1 METKDKNDL
10 KIIELRGE
18 NFKKIK
24 AIVIRPDDDL
34 VLLTGKNAMGKSSA
48 IDLIIAM
55 LCKDRKWIP
64 QPIRKGQT
72 HADGRLD
79 LGEFIVTCKWTEKGK
94 YLKVTSRE
102 GAVYLSPQAML
113 DEFVGKL
120 GFDIGKF
127 FNMEAAEQ
135 TKILMELAELDFTKV
150 DSEIE
155 RLVEERRLQG
165 QKVKLYEG
173 ERDNREFSGPLP
185 LKKININN
193 LQCEIEEAVDHN
205 RDIDAS
211 QHKAQRIEKSIT
223 NKDLRIEELKEEL
236 KTEKESLDRLKT
248 EKTLELKYL
257 GSMKG
262 IDIEAVR
269 NRLNEALEINELVE
283 ARERNRETDRKQK
296 EAQKVYDDYSDKITD
311 KRKSKEA
318 ALQKAKLPLP
328 ELKVTAAGTFFND
341 IPTKQ
346 LSSSENMKVAMSIA
360 MALNP
365 KFKVI
370 LVKDASLLDKEN
382 LKVIRKMAKDGGYQV
397 WLEVVSDTGDMGFYF
412 VDGEITKINGGG
424 VKTENE
430 DVPF

>member
-79 LGEFIVTCKWTEKGK
+79 LDEFIVICRWTEKGK

-102 GAVYLSPQAML
+102 GAVYPSPQAML
-113 DEFVGKL
+113 DTFVGKL

-127 FNMEAAEQ
+127 FNMEAKEQ
-135 TKILMELAELDFTKV
+135 TKILQELAELDFTEV
-150 DSEIE
+150 DSKIE

-165 QKVKLYEG
+165 QKVKLLSG
-173 ERDNREFSGPLP
+173 QREI
-185 LKKININN
+185 INPEIVPKELVSTSKLNEELEKAVTANN
-193 LQCEIEEAVDHN
+193 IYNNEA
-205 RDIDAS
+205 
-211 QHKAQRIEKSIT
+211 
-223 NKDLRIEELKEEL
+223 EELKEHKETLVQLISQIKQL
-236 KTEKESLDRLKT
+236 KEDIATE
-248 EKTLELKYL
+248 EKFSEENEY
-257 GSMKG
+257 
-262 IDIEAVR
+262 IDVGAIREKISGAEEA
-269 NRLNEALEINELVE
+269 NEIFRAN
-283 ARERNRETDRKQK
+283 ERNKVAEQKFKYELSIYEKHTAFIEKLRVSKDTD
-296 EAQKVYDDYSDKITD
+296 
-311 KRKSKEA
+311 
-318 ALQKAKLPLP
+318 LQEAKLPLP
-328 ELKVTAAGTFFND
+328 ELKITTSGTFFND
-341 IPTKQ
+341 IPIEQ

-360 MALNP
+360 MALNE

-382 LKVIRKMAKDGGYQV
+382 RKVIRGMAKDGGYQV
-397 WLEVVSDTGDMGFYF
+397 WLEMVSDTGEMGFYF
-412 VDGEITKINGGG
+412 VDGMIESVNGEKRVNAEFEKGE
-424 VKTENE
+424 VKAENE
-430 DVPF
+430 EVPF